1 MAFPQVESVAPASP
15 AEAAGV
21 RAGDEIRALNG
32 SVPRD
37 VIEYR
42 ILADDPVVALE
53 LGRRGATVKV
63 VVEKHAGEPL
73 GITVSA
79 AIFDRVTTCDNHCAF
94 CFVSQLPKGMRRSLY
109 VRDDDYR
116 LSFLYGNFTTLTRFS
131 KLDLERVVAERLS
144 PLYVSIHATDPAIR
158 AALLRNRRGATSLR
172 WLARLLEHGIEVHG
186 QVVVCP
192 GVNDGAVLKDTMA
205 GVLERFPTLSSL
217 GVVPLGL
224 SRFCRAGSLRAHT
237 PADAAAVLSVVEDWQ
252 ARYGAA
258 LGRRLVFAADEYYLL
273 AGRSFPE
280 AAAYEGVPQHENG
293 IGMARAFAEAFS
305 AGAARPGGRRKGPFS
320 SLDGAPALG
329 YRAPRRARSTDR
341 SAAGPGPEGREQ
353 PVTILTGAYGLAV
366 LRPLLDK
373 AGFAEVETVAV
384 ENRFFGGNIGA
395 TGLLTFTDLARAL
408 RDLPADRRV
417 LVPEVCLSNGRFLDD
432 RVPEDLPRGVE
443 FVAEDG
449 ASLRRALAGV
459 GSAAGAVVPGGS
471 K

>member
-53 LGRRGATVKV
+53 LCRRGATFKV
-63 VVEKHAGEPL
+63 VVDKHAGEPL
-73 GITVSA
+73 GIAVSA
-79 AIFDRVTTCDNHCAF
+79 AIFDRVTRCDNHCAF

-131 KLDLERVVAERLS
+131 ESDLERVVAERLS

-158 AALLRNRRGATSLR
+158 AALLHNRRGATSLR

-192 GVNDGAVLKDTMA
+192 GVNDGVVLKDTMA
-205 GVLERFPTLSSL
+205 GVLERFPKLSSL

-224 SRFCRAGSLRAHT
+224 SRFCRGGSLRAHT
-237 PADAAAVLSVVEDWQ
+237 PAEAAAVLSIVEDWQ
-252 ARYGAA
+252 ARYCAA

-273 AGRSFPE
+273 AGRPFPE
-280 AAAYEGVPQHENG
+280 ATAYEGFPQHENG

-305 AGAARPGGRRKGPFS
+305 AVRPGGRTKGPS
-320 SLDGAPALG
+320 CSLDGVPSLG
-329 YRAPRRARSTDR
+329 YRAPRRSRSTDR
-341 SAAGPGPEGREQ
+341 SAAGIGPGGREQ

-366 LRPLLDK
+366 LRPLLNK
-373 AGFAEVETVAV
+373 AGFADVEVVAV

-395 TGLLTFTDLARAL
+395 TGLLTFSDLARVL
-408 RDLPADRRV
+408 GGLPADRRV

-443 FVAEDG
+443 FVPEDG

-459 GSAAGAVVPGGS
+459 TSAAGAVVPVGS
-471 K
+471 P